1 MCSFCESV
9 NDIIHSGSTAFAYG
23 CPQWAGKICVECATN
38 LQYVQQLLCRAHHPH
53 GGLYHINILDYS

>member
-38 LQYVQQLLCRAHHPH
+38 LQYV
-53 GGLYHINILDYS
+53 